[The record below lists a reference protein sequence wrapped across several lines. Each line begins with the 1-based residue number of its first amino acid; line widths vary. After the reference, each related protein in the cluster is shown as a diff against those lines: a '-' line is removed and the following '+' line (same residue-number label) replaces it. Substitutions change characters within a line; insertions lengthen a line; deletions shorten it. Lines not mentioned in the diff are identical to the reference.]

1 VLTSNRAVNESGTRY
16 KDWTYS
22 VREKI
27 ITEKKDNGVI
37 IVVFCLCNICA
48 TRGEISLND
57 GSGYL
62 IFYWRKVLTYIV

>member
-1 VLTSNRAVNESGTRY
+1 MVRDIKIGPIVCE
-16 KDWTYS
+16 KS
-22 VREKI
+22 V

-62 IFYWRKVLTYIV
+62 NFYWRKVLTYIV